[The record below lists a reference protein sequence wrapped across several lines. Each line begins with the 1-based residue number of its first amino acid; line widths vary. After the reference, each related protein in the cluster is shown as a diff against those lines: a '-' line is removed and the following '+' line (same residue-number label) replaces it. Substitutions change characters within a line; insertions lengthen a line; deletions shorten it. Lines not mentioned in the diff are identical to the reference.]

1 MLFSACP
8 NCCCTRS
15 KSAPMWNVAF
25 YYTENTTF
33 SIWTGAGMDSMR
45 AMRSPVGVVAE
56 MDVGG
61 LCGVG
66 CTACGGG
73 LASWVSSFG
82 AGSAN
87 ITSSSSMS
95 VSLGRSGK
103 EYCVFLV
110 STGMFLHKRTNV
122 LLRYENGKCRQMA
135 YKLVEMLGTIM
146 YLNCRFRL
154 QKDVFTRQSSCI

>member
-8 NCCCTRS
+8 NWFCKRS
-15 KSAPMWNVAF
+15 KSAPMWKVAF

-33 SIWTGAGMDSMR
+33 SICTGAGMDSMR
-45 AMRSPVGVVAE
+45 AMRSPVGVEAE

-61 LCGVG
+61 LCWVG
-66 CTACGGG
+66 CTACSGG
-73 LASWVSSFG
+73 LSSWVSSCM

-87 ITSSSSMS
+87 GSSSSSMS
-95 VSLGRSGK
+95 VSHGRSGR

-122 LLRYENGKCRQMA
+122 LLRYENSKCRQMA
-135 YKLVEMLGTIM
+135 
-146 YLNCRFRL
+146 
-154 QKDVFTRQSSCI
+154 